1 MATYGGCIGV
11 EMRRSKTNSGIGVNT
26 TQTAWRNKTNHDI
39 AASII
44 GHMRQAALGEALLP
58 FEQRVANAM
67 RRIYASHSWTQVQ
80 RRRLDRLAKQ
90 LTHE

>member
-26 TQTAWRNKTNHDI
+26 IQTAWRNKTNQDI

-67 RRIYASHSWTQVQ
+67 RRIYASHNWTQVQ
-80 RRRLDRLAKQ
+80 RRRL
-90 LTHE
+90 E